1 MALAAARARNARANC
16 AGRRAIVVGG
26 TSGIGHGIALRLA
39 KANFGVTLVGRN
51 AQRGQEIVAQMA
63 TLGGQNHE
71 FMACDA
77 TLISNLRKLAVDV
90 GKKYQAVDVLVE
102 TQGIASMEGRHE
114 TSEGIDQKLSLHAY
128 GRFAL
133 IDAMLPLLRQARSP
147 RVLSVLSAGVHA
159 PYEGYATD
167 PELKANFS
175 LKNAADAAGFY
186 NDLVLDSFARLPENN
201 KVTFVHAAPGF
212 VNTNWGTELPWI
224 MRGLVRVLQPLG
236 TSLEDC
242 GEFMCLPLLSLDDE
256 PRVLGE
262 VALMGAK
269 GEPAA
274 KTKLHEQAREAVWKH
289 TQEVLARIPKAS
301 L

>member
-114 TSEGIDQKLSLHAY
+114 TSEGLDQKLSLHA
-128 GRFAL
+128 
-133 IDAMLPLLRQARSP
+133 ARASP
-147 RVLSVLSAGVHA
+147 SLTRCCRCCAKRA
-159 PYEGYATD
+159 PRACCRCSRRASTRPTRAT
-167 PELKANFS
+167 PPTRS
-175 LKNAADAAGFY
+175 
-186 NDLVLDSFARLPENN
+186 
-201 KVTFVHAAPGF
+201 
-212 VNTNWGTELPWI
+212 
-224 MRGLVRVLQPLG
+224 
-236 TSLEDC
+236 
-242 GEFMCLPLLSLDDE
+242 
-256 PRVLGE
+256 
-262 VALMGAK
+262 
-269 GEPAA
+269 
-274 KTKLHEQAREAVWKH
+274 
-289 TQEVLARIPKAS
+289 
-301 L
+301 